1 MKEKNVYVYLRVSTD
16 KQEIDSQKLEVEKYC
31 KDNNIDI
38 NDKNVYID
46 EAISGTVNWKKRKI
60 NDIVNK
66 IKKDDL
72 LIVPE
77 LSRISRNM
85 YETFEIMK
93 QLQEKKCNFIAIKN
107 NIKLDDSLQSKMMIN
122 MYAMFSEVERNLISI
137 RTKEGMKRPD
147 VIKKLK
153 NRKRGKPGIKPN
165 KLDGKDNDIKQS
177 LELGEKI
184 SVISKKLDVFPSQLK
199 KYIKD
204 KNIVSTTI

>member
-1 MKEKNVYVYLRVSTD
+1 MKDRVVYVYLRVSTD
-16 KQEIDSQKLEVEKYC
+16 KQEIDSQKLEVKKYC
-31 KDNNIDI
+31 DDNNIQVEDSNI
-38 NDKNVYID
+38 FID

-93 QLQEKKCNFIAIKN
+93 QLQEKKCKFIAIKN
-107 NIKLDDSLQSKMMIN
+107 NITLDDSLQSKMMIN

-137 RTKEGMKRPD
+137 RTKEGMKRPE
-147 VIKKLK
+147 VKEKLK
-153 NRKRGKPGIKPN
+153 LRKRGNKGIKVN
-165 KLDGKDNDIKQS
+165 KLDGKDDEIKLY
-177 LELGEKI
+177 LE
-184 SVISKKLDVFPSQLK
+184 SKKPICEIARKLNVFPAQLR
-199 KYIKD
+199 KYIKN
-204 KNIVSTTI
+204 KNLK